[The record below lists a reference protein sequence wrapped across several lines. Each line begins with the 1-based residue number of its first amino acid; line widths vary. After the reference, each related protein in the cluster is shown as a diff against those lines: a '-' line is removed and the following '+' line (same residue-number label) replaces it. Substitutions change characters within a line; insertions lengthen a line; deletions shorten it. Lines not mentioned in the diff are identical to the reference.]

1 MKLQQTSR
9 LRQAWKALRTTVKA
23 SEDLKRWSR
32 EESDFYEL
40 LSSKDFEDIHDA
52 YYMRYKSTYSPE
64 VDPADTLVSRIRKE
78 LTKRVLTHRNVWAVR
93 TKAHQY
99 LEEHGLHLGRH
110 YMVV

>member
-1 MKLQQTSR
+1 
-9 LRQAWKALRTTVKA
+9 
-23 SEDLKRWSR
+23 
-32 EESDFYEL
+32 
-40 LSSKDFEDIHDA
+40 
-52 YYMRYKSTYSPE
+52 MRYKSTYSPE
-64 VDPADTLVSRIRKE
+64 DPADTVGSRIRKE